1 MGQIK
6 NAIIRYRL
14 IDKCIQNKYAP
25 FPSKIKLREVCEEHL
40 FGSEGENISDSTIE
54 KDLYAM
60 RMDHDAPIKF
70 SKKNNGYYYADENF
84 SMNDIPLTED
94 DLEAIRFAASTLS
107 QFKDNPFMQQFGS
120 AIDKISDRV
129 SLTNP
134 ATEAGN
140 YIQFEASTTVRGS
153 EYLAILLE
161 AMQSG
166 KKVTFDYE
174 SFVSGNRKAR
184 TCSPY
189 LLKEYLNR
197 WYLVCFDDEKGFIIT
212 YALER
217 MFEPEISEAAA
228 DNHTNFDRN
237 IYFAHSIGI
246 TAGGKAPEQVLLKVD
261 NISSKYLETQP
272 LHHTQEVVK
281 RGKNKTTFQLNV
293 VQSEELIRALLAY
306 GGDLEIS
313 EPVSLRNEIVAR
325 IAKMRLNYEK

>member
-1 MGQIK
+1 MSQIK

-14 IDKCIQNKYAP
+14 IDKCIRNKFDP
-25 FPSKIKLREVCEEHL
+25 FPSKVKFKEVCEAHL

-70 SKKNNGYYYADENF
+70 NKKENGYYYTDEKF
-84 SMNDIPLTED
+84 SIDNIPLTED

-129 SLTNP
+129 SLTSTS
-134 ATEAGN
+134 TETTN
-140 YIQFEASTTVRGS
+140 YIHFEASTTVRGS
-153 EYLAILLE
+153 EYLALLLQ
-161 AMQSG
+161 AIQLG

-174 SFVSGNRKAR
+174 SFVTGNRKAR

-197 WYLVCFDDEKGFIIT
+197 WYLVCFDDEKQFIIT

-217 MFEPEISEAAA
+217 MYTPEIIEHNSE
-228 DNHTNFDRN
+228 NTTNFDRN
-237 IYFAHSIGI
+237 IYFTHSIGI
-246 TAGGKAPEQVLLKVD
+246 TAGGKSPEEVILKVD

-272 LHHTQEVVK
+272 LHHTQVVNK
-281 RGKNKTTFQLNV
+281 RGKNKTTFQLKV

-306 GGDLEIS
+306 GGDLEVS
-313 EPVSLRNEIVAR
+313 EPQSLRNEIASR
-325 IAKMRLNYEK
+325 IGKMRLNYEK